1 MILSHL
7 FGSNQNGRIMPKLNS
22 DKQRLLETSIQ
33 MLNDIYEIAKKKED
47 TETMTAVSDRICLL
61 YEKEV
66 DIALDRRRTAGF
78 SIRKEED
85 EDE

>member
-1 MILSHL
+1 MS
-7 FGSNQNGRIMPKLNS
+7 KLNS
-22 DKQRLLETSIQ
+22 EKQRLLDTSIS

-66 DIALDRRRTAGF
+66 DIALDRRRAPGF
-78 SIRKEED
+78 TIRKEEEDD
-85 EDE
+85 E